1 MKQAK
6 KRDHKIMI
14 TDVAIRK
21 VPVVYIPQFS
31 QNACEWIADE
41 HRELLNIAREQN
53 NSDEVLFVLFG
64 QEQKSIIF
72 GDEFSVDLG
81 ESASAYSIFA
91 KASPRDVMLLHNH
104 PSTNSFSLSDI
115 VVFLRY
121 AQIGI
126 MSVVTNQGD
135 VHILH
140 KTPQFDYNK
149 AKRLFHSIFSCYQ
162 DDTITHNEAVKYFL
176 KECSEGGIVYV
187 RS

>member
-31 QNACEWIADE
+31 QNVCEWIADE

-72 GDEFSVDLG
+72 GDFRLIWENLRV
-81 ESASAYSIFA
+81 
-91 KASPRDVMLLHNH
+91 H
-104 PSTNSFSLSDI
+104 T
-115 VVFLRY
+115 VFLRRPHREMLCCCTIILAPIPSLY
-121 AQIGI
+121 PILSYF
-126 MSVVTNQGD
+126 SVM
-135 VHILH
+135 
-140 KTPQFDYNK
+140 F
-149 AKRLFHSIFSCYQ
+149 
-162 DDTITHNEAVKYFL
+162 
-176 KECSEGGIVYV
+176 
-187 RS
+187 RSA

>member
-64 QEQKSIIF
+64 QEQKSII
-72 GDEFSVDLG
+72 L
-81 ESASAYSIFA
+81 
-91 KASPRDVMLLHNH
+91 VMNFRLIWENLRVH
-104 PSTNSFSLSDI
+104 T
-115 VVFLRY
+115 VFLRRLHREMLCCCTIILAPIPSLY
-121 AQIGI
+121 PILLYF
-126 MSVVTNQGD
+126 SVM
-135 VHILH
+135 L
-140 KTPQFDYNK
+140 
-149 AKRLFHSIFSCYQ
+149 
-162 DDTITHNEAVKYFL
+162 
-176 KECSEGGIVYV
+176 
-187 RS
+187 RSA